1 MGCKGRKRRRALM
14 GHSIVLFAAIRTV
27 TPCRKGSVL
36 EALMCR
42 WAWSLRM
49 LTSPSI
55 RVVVGSN
62 LVVWEDVYS
71 DILKKPKNAVMM
83 AVHSITLSSY
93 KRRELN
99 RFRFIIR
106 RREGVMG
113 SLFGRDLEVP

>member
-1 MGCKGRKRRRALM
+1 M

-27 TPCRKGSVL
+27 TPSRKGSVL

-71 DILKKPKNAVMM
+71 DIRKKPKNAVMM
-83 AVHSITLSSY
+83 GWY
-93 KRRELN
+93 KCAATGNAAIAAAMRQCGN
-99 RFRFIIR
+99 AA
-106 RREGVMG
+106 MNK
-113 SLFGRDLEVP
+113 